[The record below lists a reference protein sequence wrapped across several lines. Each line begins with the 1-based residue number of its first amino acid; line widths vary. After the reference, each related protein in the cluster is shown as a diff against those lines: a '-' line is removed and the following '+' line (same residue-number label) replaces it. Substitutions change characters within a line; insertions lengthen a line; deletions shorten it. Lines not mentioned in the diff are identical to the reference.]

1 MNYIYTKKGEA
12 RAKELGLEDRKAGT
26 EAMYG
31 GEPLLGGLVA
41 KAWLEKGYISE
52 VENET

>member
-12 RAKELGLEDRKAGT
+12 RARELGLEERKAGT

-31 GEPLLGGLVA
+31 GEPVYGNVA
-41 KAWLEKGYISE
+41 KAWLEKGYIAE
-52 VENET
+52 VESEN